1 MQPGWKMFLL
11 FTVIFAVALG
21 AQLMFVPDI
30 VPIAFAEAPQPPWAV
45 QVAFLL
51 RTIELLSAAVA
62 LIALVLMVALWA
74 RGRLR
79 PL

>member
-1 MQPGWKMFLL
+1 MRSGWTMFLL

-21 AQLMFVPDI
+21 VQWMFVPDI
-30 VPIAFAEAPQPPWAV
+30 VPIGFAEAPQPQWAV

-62 LIALVLMVALWA
+62 LIALALTVAVWA
-74 RGRLR
+74 RRASQ
-79 PL
+79 

>member
-1 MQPGWKMFLL
+1 MQAGWKMFLL

-21 AQLMFVPDI
+21 VQWLFVPDI
-30 VPIAFAEAPQPPWAV
+30 VPIGFAEEPQPQWAV

-62 LIALVLMVALWA
+62 LIALALMAALWA

>member
-1 MQPGWKMFLL
+1 MRSGWTMFLL

-21 AQLMFVPDI
+21 AQVMFVPEI
-30 VPIAFAEAPQPPWAV
+30 VPIGFAEEPQPQWAV

-62 LIALVLMVALWA
+62 LIALVLMVGLWA
-74 RGRLR
+74 RRRLR

>member
-1 MQPGWKMFLL
+1 MFLL
-11 FTVIFAVALG
+11 FTVIFAVTLG
-21 AQLMFVPDI
+21 VQVMFVPEI
-30 VPIAFAEAPQPPWAV
+30 VPIGFAEAPQPPWAV

-62 LIALVLMVALWA
+62 LIALALMAALWA
-74 RGRLR
+74 RRRLR